1 MLRFARSAGLIT
13 AVGVAA
19 LFCAAC
25 ASDDDEPTA
34 TTETTSAATQA
45 ATEAATAET
54 TAAATATATATATEA
69 AASPTV
75 TATSDATPGAGASED
90 DLVGITWNW
99 TGTLMGDG
107 AEFAPNTP
115 GDTTVTFNADGSVSV
130 QTDCNVNLGTYTLD
144 VDESTISI
152 ELTAATLME
161 CPPESTQEQ
170 FLESV
175 QNVSIWSIADDGT
188 LLLDIFASSGTLSFT
203 Q

>member
-1 MLRFARSAGLIT
+1 MLRFARSAALIT

-19 LFCAAC
+19 LFGAAC
-25 ASDDDEPTA
+25 ASDDEEPSEA
-34 TTETTSAATQA
+34 TTEATAAATQA
-45 ATEAATAET
+45 ATEAATAE
-54 TAAATATATATATEA
+54 ATATLTATATATEA
-69 AASPTV
+69 AGTPTA
-75 TATSDATPGAGASED
+75 TATSDATPGAEASED

-107 AEFAPNTP
+107 TEFEPNEP

-144 VDESTISI
+144 AAESTISI
-152 ELTAATLME
+152 ELTATTLIE

-170 FLESV
+170 FLESL
-175 QNVSIWSIADDGT
+175 QNVTVWSIAEDGT
-188 LLLDIFASSGTLSFT
+188 LLLDMPASSGTLSFT